1 MIDFTSRQL
10 RAFVL
15 VARHRSFTRAAGA
28 LFITPSGLSVLIREL
43 EARLGARLFDRT
55 TRQVALTAAGAEMLA
70 AVERSLQEL
79 DGALAQVGRK
89 TVERGSAL
97 SVGAAPSVAAGVLP
111 QAIRDFRARQ
121 PGVRFQL
128 FDGDTATIL
137 QKVEA
142 GALDM
147 GLGFFFRHSPGIRRV
162 SLFRSSFLALRP
174 AVGTRARAATTPWSA
189 LRGEKL
195 VALQPTT
202 PLQQF
207 VDRYLAKAGVVNSV
221 RVELNYLNTLIAMVE
236 AGEGVAVVPSF
247 ALPDCRNRG
256 VVTSRLVSPAV
267 RLDFYQIRRGGRKLS
282 PVAEDFTA
290 FLQRYI
296 AGWAK
301 RSGLV

>member
-1 MIDFTSRQL
+1 VRRD
-10 RAFVL
+10 VP
-15 VARHRSFTRAAGA
+15 AGDEGITE
-28 LFITPSGLSVLIREL
+28 LLDFITPSGLSVLIRGL
-43 EARLGARLFDRT
+43 EAQLGARLFDRT
-55 TRQVALTAAGAEMLA
+55 TRQVALTPSGAELLA
-70 AVERSLQEL
+70 AVERNLQEL
-79 DGALAQVGRK
+79 DGALSQVGRK
-89 TVERGSAL
+89 TVESSPSL

-111 QAIRDFRARQ
+111 QAIREFRVRQ
-121 PGVRFQL
+121 PDVRFQL

-162 SLFRSSFLALRP
+162 SLFRSSLLALRP
-174 AVGTRARAATTPWSA
+174 ATGPRPRRPTTPWSA
-189 LRGEKL
+189 LRGQKL
-195 VALQPTT
+195 VGLQPST

-207 VDRYLAKAGVVNSV
+207 VDRYLSKAGVVNPQ
-221 RVELNYLNTLIAMVE
+221 RLALNYLNTLIAMVE

-267 RLDFYQIRRGGRKLS
+267 RLDFYQIRRGGRKLP
-282 PVAEDFTA
+282 PVAEDFTE
-290 FLQRYI
+290 FLQGYI
-296 AGWAK
+296 AGWAE